1 MSEME
6 SKIERLPKWAQD
18 HIRDLERQRNAAI
31 RTLNETLDKQTP
43 GPFFYDDMPC
53 TGEGGADG
61 PVFKRIYIQA
71 GWRIQCEHA
80 GVLLSITVPPD
91 GRKEIRLQ
99 WMTPEMSS
107 RDIALIP
114 ESYCAARLVAKEG
127 MR

>member
-18 HIRDLERQRNAAI
+18 HIKDLERQRETAI
-31 RTLNETLDKQTP
+31 ETLNDALDNQTP
-43 GPFFYDDMPC
+43 GPFFYDWP
-53 TGEGGADG
+53 GLVRKRVYVQSGGR
-61 PVFKRIYIQA
+61 VE
-71 GWRIQCEHA
+71 CEYA
-80 GVLLSITVPPD
+80 GVLLRVFVRPD
-91 GRKEIRLQ
+91 INGIGLQ
-99 WMTPEMSS
+99 WTTPEMSS